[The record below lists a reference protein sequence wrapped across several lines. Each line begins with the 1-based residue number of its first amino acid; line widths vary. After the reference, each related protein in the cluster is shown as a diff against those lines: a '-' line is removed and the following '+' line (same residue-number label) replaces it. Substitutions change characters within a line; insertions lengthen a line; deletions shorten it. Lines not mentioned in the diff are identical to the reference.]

1 MHSRVRLPA
10 PTRNMHRPEILQRLT
25 RVIADSTS
33 APPDAAGV
41 TEDTSLESFGV
52 DSLILIDL
60 IFDIEQE
67 FGVKLA
73 AEELTSMREMGQLVS
88 HLEARL
94 AG

>member
-1 MHSRVRLPA
+1 
-10 PTRNMHRPEILQRLT
+10 MHRPEILQRLT
-25 RVIADSTS
+25 RVITDSTT

-41 TEDTSLESFGV
+41 TEATSLESFGV

-73 AEELTSMREMGQLVS
+73 DEELTAMRVMGELVS
-88 HLEARL
+88 HLESRL

>member
-1 MHSRVRLPA
+1 MNRA
-10 PTRNMHRPEILQRLT
+10 EILQRLT
-25 RVIADSTS
+25 SVIADSMS
-33 APPDAAGV
+33 APINASDV
-41 TEDTSLESFGV
+41 TEGTSLESFGV

-73 AEELTSMREMGQLVS
+73 AGELTAMREMGELVS
-88 HLEARL
+88 HLEQRV